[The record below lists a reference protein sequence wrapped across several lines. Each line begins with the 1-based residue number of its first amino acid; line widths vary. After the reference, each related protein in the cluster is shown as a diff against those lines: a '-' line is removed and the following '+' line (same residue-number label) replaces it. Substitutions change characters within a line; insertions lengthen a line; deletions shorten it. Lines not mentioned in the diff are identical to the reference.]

1 MIFKGAGTALIT
13 PFKENGD
20 IDYKAYEDLV
30 DFQVENSIDALIVAG
45 TTGESP
51 VLSEEE
57 KIKLTEI
64 TMDRAKGVPVIV
76 GTGSNDTRKAVASSK
91 TFSDMGVDGLLVV
104 TPYYNKAT
112 KEGLFKH
119 YEAVNG
125 AVDVPIILYTVP
137 GRTGMGIG
145 LDSLV
150 DLAKLENI
158 RAIKDATGSLAYGAN
173 VKNLLGEDFAL
184 YSGNDNLTVPYLSI
198 GGSGV
203 ISVTSNILP
212 KEMHDM
218 CYNFFEGDYKK
229 AGRTQVRL
237 IDLMDNIFRETS
249 PAPIKAALELMGIK
263 AGSPRLPLTDAS
275 EETVA
280 LLKENLKDLGVIN
293 A

>member
-1 MIFKGAGTALIT
+1 MIFKGAGTALTT
-13 PFKENGD
+13 PFKENGE
-20 IDYKAYEDLV
+20 IDYKAYQDLV
-30 DFQVENSIDALIVAG
+30 DFQVKNSIDALVVAG

-64 TMDRAKGVPVIV
+64 TLDRANGVPVIV
-76 GTGSNDTRKAVASSK
+76 GTGSNDTRQAALSSK
-91 TFSDMGVDGLLVV
+91 TFSDMGVEGLLVV

-119 YEAVNG
+119 YKAVND

-137 GRTGMGIG
+137 GRTGMGID
-145 LDSLV
+145 LDVLV
-150 DLAKLENI
+150 DLAKLDNV

-212 KEMHDM
+212 REMHDM
-218 CYNFFEGDYKK
+218 CYDFFEGNYKK
-229 AGRTQVRL
+229 AGKTQIRFT
-237 IDLMDNIFRETS
+237 DLMTNLFRETS
-249 PAPIKAALELMGIK
+249 PAPIKAALELIGIK
-263 AGSPRLPLTDAS
+263 AGSPKLPLTDAS

-280 LLKENLKDLGVIN
+280 LIKENLKDLGVID